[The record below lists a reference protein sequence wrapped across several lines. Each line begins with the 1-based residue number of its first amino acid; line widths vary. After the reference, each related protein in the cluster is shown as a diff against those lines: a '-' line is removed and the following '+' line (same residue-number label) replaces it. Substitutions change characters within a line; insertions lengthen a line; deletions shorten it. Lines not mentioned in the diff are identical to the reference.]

1 MRKSVVLLLFFFF
14 LVRLC
19 AVEVKSVSAV
29 AEDSWATLTPMPTA
43 RSMLGVAVVDGK
55 IYAIGGISGTQ
66 NILGTN
72 EVYDPKTNTWSS
84 KTPMPTHRHSFGISV
99 FQNKIYCIGG
109 ATTIKSDG
117 YVTNVNEVYDPTT
130 DTWENKTSMP
140 NPRSHLEATN
150 VGNKIYLIG
159 GQGRGDPRMF
169 IVKNYTSL
177 NEVYDPA
184 TDAWTTKT
192 PIPNATAY
200 YASALVDDKIYVMGG
215 EGRSVSGLIYLNQ
228 VYDVKTD
235 VWSLAAAVPGTILN
249 GAVAGATTGENAPK
263 LIYVIGGYYGITDP
277 NKPYNYTNQVYNPKN
292 NSWSFAAYM
301 PIENYHYSVVVFDD
315 MLYVIGGSSLN
326 NTVPYAYNL
335 RYTPIGYGTPDTS
348 TPSPSP
354 EPRQTGSFPIL
365 TVVVVSTVV
374 VAVGA
379 GLLVYFRKHRRQS

>member
-1 MRKSVVLLLFFFF
+1 MRKSVVLLLVFFF
-14 LVRLC
+14 LVGLC
-19 AVEVKSVSAV
+19 AVDVKSVSAV
-29 AEDSWATLTPMPTA
+29 AEDSWKVLAPMPTA

-72 EVYDPKTNTWSS
+72 EVYDPETNTWSS

-117 YVTNVNEVYDPTT
+117 YVTNVNEVYDPSTN
-130 DTWENKTSMP
+130 TWENRTSMP
-140 NPRSHLEATN
+140 NPRSHLEANT

-159 GQGRGDPRMF
+159 GQGRPDPRMF

-177 NEVYDPA
+177 NEVYDPE
-184 TDAWTTKT
+184 TDSWTTKT
-192 PIPNATAY
+192 PIPNAIAY

-215 EGRSVSGLIYLNQ
+215 EGRSVSGLMYVNQ

-235 VWSLAAAVPGTILN
+235 TWSLAAAVPGTILN

-277 NKPYNYTNQVYNPKN
+277 SKPYNYTNQVYNPKN
-292 NSWSFAAYM
+292 NSWSFAAYL

-326 NTVPYAYNL
+326 NTLPNAYNL
-335 RYTPIGYGTPDTS
+335 RYTPIGYGMPDTS

-354 EPRQTGSFPIL
+354 KPRQTESFPIL

-374 VAVGA
+374 VTAGA
-379 GLLVYFRKHRRQS
+379 GLLVYFKKRRRQS